1 VTAFPTSG
9 IGGSPNTLN
18 FEMRIPFDGL
28 FKHGIAQKASIAS
41 PTKK

>member
-1 VTAFPTSG
+1 LAAPLIRSILKCEFLLT
-9 IGGSPNTLN
+9 
-18 FEMRIPFDGL
+18 GL